1 MSSPTDLCGFIH
13 RTTWADL
20 PGGVR
25 AQAVR
30 CLLDTLGTAVAGR
43 ATDLSRIVHDFA
55 AETFAGR
62 GARLW
67 QDGREVSPP
76 GAALAN
82 GMTIDSLDIHD
93 GHPLTKG
100 HAGAAVVPAAFAG
113 LGLGSGVVSGEEF
126 LTAVAVGYE
135 VALRAGMALHAT
147 AADYHTSGAW
157 NALGCAAVTARRL
170 GLADGPTLHA
180 LGIAE
185 YHGPRSPMMRCV
197 EHPTMLKDGS
207 GWGAMAGVSAA
218 LLARRGFSG
227 RPAATVEGGDC
238 GRFWESLGS
247 RWEVLHQYF
256 KPHAVCRWAQP
267 AVEGALELRDRYHL
281 VADDIARIRIATFHE
296 ATRLAVRAPRTT
308 EEAQYSLPFAVA
320 AALVFGTLG
329 AEQVT
334 GSALTDPRVLRL
346 VGLIDLCEDP
356 ELNTPFPALRL
367 AHVSI
372 ETADGERRQVR
383 HARPRWD
390 AVEPPSERE
399 LLDKFR
405 RLTRHLPGPWRQ
417 GLEERI
423 LGCARLRDVSGLA
436 ELLATLE
443 DTS

>member
-1 MSSPTDLCGFIH
+1 MSSPTGLCDFIH
-13 RTTWADL
+13 RTTWAGL
-20 PGGVR
+20 PGAVR
-25 AQAVR
+25 AQTVR
-30 CLLDTLGTAVAGR
+30 CLLDTLGAALAGR
-43 ATDLSRIVHDFA
+43 VTDLSRIVHDFA

-82 GMTIDSLDIHD
+82 GMTIDSLDVHD

-100 HAGAAVVPAAFAG
+100 HAGAAVVPAAFAV

-126 LTAVAVGYE
+126 LAGLAVGYE
-135 VALRAGMALHAT
+135 VALRAGMALHAA

-157 NALGCAAVTARRL
+157 NALGCAALAARRL
-170 GLADGPTLHA
+170 GLAEGPTLHA

-197 EHPTMLKDGS
+197 DHPTMLKDGS

-218 LLARRGFSG
+218 LLARRGFTG
-227 RPAATVEGGDC
+227 QPAATVEGGGC
-238 GRFWESLGS
+238 VRFWESLGEQ
-247 RWEVLHQYF
+247 WEILNQYF

-281 VADDIARIRIATFHE
+281 APQEIVRIRVETFHE
-296 ATRLAVRAPRTT
+296 ATRLSVRAPRTT

-334 GSALTDPRVLRL
+334 GPALTDPRVLRL
-346 VGLIDLCEDP
+346 AGFIDLCADP
-356 ELNTPFPALRL
+356 DLSARFPALRF

-372 ETADGERRQVR
+372 ETAGGETRQVR
-383 HARPRWD
+383 DARPRWD
-390 AVEPPSERE
+390 AVEPPSDTE

-405 RLTRHLPGPWRQ
+405 RLTRLLPGPRRQ
-417 GLEERI
+417 ELEKQI
-423 LGCARLRDVSGLA
+423 LGCAHLRDVSVLA
-436 ELLATLE
+436 ELLATGGPE
-443 DTS
+443 